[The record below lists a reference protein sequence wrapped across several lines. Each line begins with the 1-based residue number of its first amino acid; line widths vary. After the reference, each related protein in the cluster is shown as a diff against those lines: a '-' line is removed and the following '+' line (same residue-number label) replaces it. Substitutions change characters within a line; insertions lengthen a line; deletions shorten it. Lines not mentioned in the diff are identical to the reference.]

1 MIEISIP
8 GYRSLILENLV
19 LDFNGTLAFDGKLAN
34 TTGKII
40 NELAGVLKVYI
51 LTADTFGTV
60 ALECA
65 GIQAEVVIIDQEN
78 GGSDKAAF
86 VEKIGAS
93 RTVAVGNGVN
103 DVAMLSRAALG
114 IAVLGPEGCAGQA
127 LAQADIAV
135 KNIDEGLSLL
145 LNPKRI
151 TATLRK

>member
-151 TATLRK
+151 TATLRR

>member
-40 NELAGVLKVYI
+40 KELAGVLKVYI

-151 TATLRK
+151 TATLRR